1 MKQPSHTK
9 RTWSEA
15 EVAKVA
21 RREANRIVTD
31 KRNRLLEGGGFLA
44 LDGPIHFEDQ
54 GHDKRATV
62 DGVDVNTFLNLHLT
76 NGQTVK
82 LVVIQLGT

>member
-1 MKQPSHTK
+1 MKPPVHKK

-15 EVAKVA
+15 EVASIA
-21 RREANRIVTD
+21 RREANRIVAD

-44 LDGPIHFEDQ
+44 LDGPIKFEDQ